1 MVGKSCLTY
10 RFINYNIPKSHA
22 PTVED
27 RFISIIK
34 IHENKYNI
42 EILDTGGDEE
52 YQNSMD
58 FWISFGEGFLLVFA
72 INDEKSFNTL
82 KYKRDRII
90 RIKNG
95 IVCPILLVGNKQDLD
110 NQRKI
115 NYSQAKEL
123 ANKWGCEYIETS
135 AETNFNCK
143 EAFEILAKKIIQIK
157 INDLKKRTSCCC

>member
-10 RFINYNIPKSHA
+10 RFINYNIPKSHD

-27 RFISIIK
+27 RFISVIK
-34 IHENKYNI
+34 IYEKKYNI

-52 YQNSMD
+52 YQNSLD
-58 FWISFGEGFLLVFA
+58 FWISFVEGFLLVFA
-72 INDEKSFNTL
+72 INDEESFKALIN
-82 KYKRDRII
+82 KRDRILQ
-90 RIKNG
+90 IKNG
-95 IVCPILLVGNKQDLD
+95 KVCPILLSGNKQDLD
-110 NQRKI
+110 NERKI

-157 INDLKKRTSCCC
+157 INDLKKRTSSCC

>member
-1 MVGKSCLTY
+1 MDKNVRMKKLKNKQIKQLDFLEIPIRITLIGKSMVGKSCLTY

-52 YQNSMD
+52 YQNSLD
-58 FWISFGEGFLLVFA
+58 FWISFVEGFLLVFA

-82 KYKRDRII
+82 KYKRD
-90 RIKNG
+90 
-95 IVCPILLVGNKQDLD
+95 
-110 NQRKI
+110 
-115 NYSQAKEL
+115 
-123 ANKWGCEYIETS
+123 
-135 AETNFNCK
+135 
-143 EAFEILAKKIIQIK
+143 KIILFK
-157 INDLKKRTSCCC
+157 NV

>member
-1 MVGKSCLTY
+1 MVGKSCLIY
-10 RFINYNIPKSHA
+10 RFINYNIPKSHD

-52 YQNSMD
+52 YQNSLD

-82 KYKRDRII
+82 KYKRD
-90 RIKNG
+90 
-95 IVCPILLVGNKQDLD
+95 
-110 NQRKI
+110 
-115 NYSQAKEL
+115 
-123 ANKWGCEYIETS
+123 
-135 AETNFNCK
+135 
-143 EAFEILAKKIIQIK
+143 KIILFK
-157 INDLKKRTSCCC
+157 NV

>member
-10 RFINYNIPKSHA
+10 RFINYNIPKSHD

-52 YQNSMD
+52 YQNSLD
-58 FWISFGEGFLLVFA
+58 FWIIFGEGFLLVFA

-82 KYKRDRII
+82 KYKRD
-90 RIKNG
+90 
-95 IVCPILLVGNKQDLD
+95 
-110 NQRKI
+110 
-115 NYSQAKEL
+115 
-123 ANKWGCEYIETS
+123 
-135 AETNFNCK
+135 
-143 EAFEILAKKIIQIK
+143 KIILFK
-157 INDLKKRTSCCC
+157 NV